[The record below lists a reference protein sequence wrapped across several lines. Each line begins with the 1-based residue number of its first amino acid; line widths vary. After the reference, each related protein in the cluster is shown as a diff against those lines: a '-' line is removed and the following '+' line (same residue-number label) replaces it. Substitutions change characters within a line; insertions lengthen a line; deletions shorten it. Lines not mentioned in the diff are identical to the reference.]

1 MEEEGRVEVGL
12 SEGLGGAG
20 GKEKL
25 ESLEEEVG
33 EVLLLTRGVE
43 GEFGEAGR

>member
-33 EVLLLTRGVE
+33 EVLLLTRVE